1 MRSCHLFR
9 LRAFIN
15 ERMYVSL
22 TLLSYGYCFG
32 STDTLLNVD
41 FFRVTRSWGARAVS
55 VGLFDLGDAG
65 DGIRWDARADVWAT
79 DLFLR
84 FLCLLFILGSFFWYS
99 TSLATSSLEQCVSPS
114 LLSFTFYCFRSLF
127 ILKPVDYKFMV
138 FSSALLSSFS

>member
-22 TLLSYGYCFG
+22 TQLSYGYCFG

-55 VGLFDLGDAG
+55 VGLLVLGDLG
-65 DGIRWDARADVWAT
+65 DGIRWESKADVAAT

-84 FLCLLFILGSFFWYS
+84 FLCLLIIRIGFCSCPA
-99 TSLATSSLEQCVSPS
+99 SLASSSMVQCVGSSLVSS
-114 LLSFTFYCFRSLF
+114 KFGGFRSLF
-127 ILKPVDYKFMV
+127 ILKPADYKFMV
-138 FSSALLSSFS
+138 FSSALLSNFS